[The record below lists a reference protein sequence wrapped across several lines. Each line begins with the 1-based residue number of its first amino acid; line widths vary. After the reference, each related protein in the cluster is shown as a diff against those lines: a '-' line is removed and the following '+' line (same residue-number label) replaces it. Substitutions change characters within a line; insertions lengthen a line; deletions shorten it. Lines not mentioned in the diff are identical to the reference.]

1 MPRTSSFT
9 LHMNEN
15 KTLNASVNK
24 NTTED
29 TTLYLV
35 NAQCSVHYYK
45 YKWNFINFSL
55 SWSGKK
61 SRCKL
66 QCLVDGSVPQV
77 MVDLINSFKQVKE
90 ISQINFDYISQK
102 LASYFHQLCS
112 SFKEL
117 PKMILNTQSNQV
129 NLIYHHSKYRA
140 TFNSQSYKM
149 LIWVTHRKNLQWM
162 SFTTLQNLFQD
173 LPISENV
180 HERLSYM
187 WILLHVRKGD
197 EDDCLINS
205 HWWTMIRCEIWSIG
219 LGWRLHQR
227 YAFKAY

>member
-149 LIWVTHRKNLQWM
+149 LIWVTHRKICSECHLLPCRICFRICQYLRM
-162 SFTTLQNLFQD
+162 SMRGYHTCEYCYMLERGMKTTASSIDTGGL
-173 LPISENV
+173 
-180 HERLSYM
+180 
-187 WILLHVRKGD
+187 
-197 EDDCLINS
+197 
-205 HWWTMIRCEIWSIG
+205 WSDVKYD
-219 LGWRLHQR
+219 Q
-227 YAFKAY
+227 